1 MVSFRAILLLG
12 TALGCSAPA
21 LADPGMWTFDKL
33 PLEQLSRDH
42 QFTPGPDWADHLRRS
57 SVRLTSGCSGSFIS
71 PAGLVLSNHHCARD
85 CTEGLASE
93 GHDLM
98 ADGFYAAAAADEK
111 RCPNLEVDQLEGITH
126 VTDQIRA
133 ATKGRNGPAFHE
145 AEAAAIAA
153 AEKAAT
159 TGDDVRCEVVTLFH
173 GGVYDLYKYC
183 RYQDVRLVFVPEE
196 AAAQFGGSST
206 RDWPFHALDMSLFR
220 VYDHN
225 LELDSKANYLSFAA
239 KPAAPGALVFVSG
252 NPGDTE
258 RLDTVAQLEFQR
270 DVVLPTDMA
279 DFSELHGVMLE
290 MSREAPE
297 LARQA
302 NFLAFVSQLNA
313 YRTTIQHRVL
323 LNTGL
328 LADAIRE
335 EAVLRTHVAADP
347 ALLAQYGRAWDA
359 IALAVAH
366 QRVIAERWSVLER
379 APRVSSL
386 MHDTI
391 ALVRH
396 AAEASKPDGQRLP
409 EYTDA
414 ALPQLRGQ
422 VLSPAPIY
430 PEIETRSLA
439 WLLSRLQA
447 HLGEADAAVAGLL
460 GHESPDDL
468 AKRLVSGTKLADV
481 EQRKALFDGGA
492 AAVAASIDPLVA
504 YVRDKWEPMARAV
517 RRDDDD
523 NVEAVITANAALID
537 QARYAVLGASAA
549 PDATFTPRLSY
560 GVVQGYSLDRAAM
573 PAMTTVGEAFAQD
586 TGHDP
591 FRLPKSW
598 LDAKSGLDGA
608 TPLDMATTADI
619 VGGNSGSPMVDRDGK
634 LVGLIFAVNDAG
646 EGGTFR
652 YDDAQVRAIAV
663 AVPAIRMALDK
674 IYHADRI
681 VKEIDR

>member
-1 MVSFRAILLLG
+1 
-12 TALGCSAPA
+12 
-21 LADPGMWTFDKL
+21 
-33 PLEQLSRDH
+33 
-42 QFTPGPDWADHLRRS
+42 
-57 SVRLTSGCSGSFIS
+57 
-71 PAGLVLSNHHCARD
+71 
-85 CTEGLASE
+85 
-93 GHDLM
+93 
-98 ADGFYAAAAADEK
+98 
-111 RCPNLEVDQLEGITH
+111 
-126 VTDQIRA
+126 
-133 ATKGRNGPAFHE
+133 
-145 AEAAAIAA
+145 
-153 AEKAAT
+153 
-159 TGDDVRCEVVTLFH
+159 
-173 GGVYDLYKYC
+173 
-183 RYQDVRLVFVPEE
+183 
-196 AAAQFGGSST
+196 
-206 RDWPFHALDMSLFR
+206 MSLFR

-225 LELDSKANYLSFAA
+225 VELDSKANYLLFAA
-239 KPAAPGALVFVSG
+239 KPAAPGDLVFVSG

-270 DVVLPTDMA
+270 DVTLPTDMA

-290 MSREAPE
+290 MSRENPE

-302 NFLAFVSQLNA
+302 NFLAFVSRLNA

-323 LNTGL
+323 SNTDL
-328 LADAIRE
+328 LADATRE
-335 EAVLRTHVAADP
+335 EAALRTRIAADP
-347 ALLAQYGRAWDA
+347 ALSAQYGRAWDT

-396 AAEASKPDGQRLP
+396 AVEVSKPDGQRLP

-414 ALPQLRGQ
+414 ALPQLRAQ

-447 HLGEADAAVAGLL
+447 HLGEADAAVAKLL
-460 GHESPDDL
+460 GHESSDDL
-468 AKRLVSGTKLADV
+468 AKRLVGGTKLADV

-492 AAVAASIDPLVA
+492 AAVAASTDPLVA

-517 RRDDDD
+517 RRDNDD
-523 NVEAVITANAALID
+523 NVEAIITANAALID
-537 QARYAVLGASAA
+537 QARYKVLGASAA

-560 GVVQGYSLDRAAM
+560 GVVQGYTLGSVAM

-591 FRLPKSW
+591 FRLPKTW
-598 LDAKSGLDGA
+598 QDAKNALDGA
-608 TPLDMATTADI
+608 TPLDIATTPDI
-619 VGGNSGSPMVDRDGK
+619 VGGNSGSPLVDRDGR

-646 EGGTFR
+646 EGGTFG
-652 YDDAQVRAIAV
+652 YDDAQARSIAV
-663 AVPAIRMALDK
+663 AAPAIRMALDK

-681 VKEIDR
+681 VKEIDGQ